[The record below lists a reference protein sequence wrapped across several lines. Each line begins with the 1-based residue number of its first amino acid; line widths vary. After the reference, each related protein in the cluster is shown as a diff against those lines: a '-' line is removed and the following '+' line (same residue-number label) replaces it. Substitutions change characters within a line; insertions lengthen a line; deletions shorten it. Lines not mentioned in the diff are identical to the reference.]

1 MKNYLKPKKVTFSIL
16 LCIVFAVLK
25 SQTPTTFTV
34 TNARVLDTLTSVNYI
49 NAEAI
54 TTKDTFRAKDII
66 VAEQGIKLSGDL
78 KFSNT
83 TAISYKAPTLSR
95 NYANLNFG
103 PGIAAQIPNQPCAID
118 QEDFPACFFINNSN
132 GQFNLGTQPQNNI
145 FNGVIRS
152 YNLSSTQSS
161 MLTMGNTG
169 WGASMIESEGNTN
182 CNANATGLLINY
194 FCGRNTYINTGNAN
208 NGNLN
213 ALGGWVYMGNQ
224 VSMAKHVEIG
234 IPANP
239 INDAANIALD
249 FNIAAGKGIRYNT
262 TNNQVSLL
270 SINNSN
276 FSTSPFNLLGD
287 GRLGIKTITPYK
299 YITVNEDVSLAN
311 YGANPTNGFN
321 GIEILGNNQIPTRR
335 GISTDGDPFGRFNF
349 YIHSFQSN
357 ASFNFKNGNGNI
369 NLMSIEANGK
379 VYVGIKRIQTSH
391 PHSNSDFQVWGKIG
405 CKELVVVD
413 PTKWA
418 DFVFDKNYKLKSL
431 AEVET
436 FYTLNKHLPDVPS
449 EADIKA
455 NGINTAEM
463 DATLLQK
470 IEELYLHL
478 VEQNKRIEKLE
489 IENAHLKNTLKEK

>member
-1 MKNYLKPKKVTFSIL
+1 MKKIFNLKKSSYTIFLSLIFFSI
-16 LCIVFAVLK
+16 K
-25 SQTPTTFTV
+25 SQTPTTFTF
-34 TNARVLDTLTSVNYI
+34 TNAKVMDTLTSSNYI

-54 TTKDTFRAKDII
+54 TTRDTFRAKDII

-83 TAISYKAPTLSR
+83 TSIGYKAPTLAR

-103 PGIAAQIPNQPCAID
+103 PSISAPPPSQPCGID
-118 QEDFPACFFINNSN
+118 PEDFPACFFINNSN

-169 WGASMIESEGNTN
+169 WGASMIESEGNAN
-182 CNANATGLLINY
+182 CNPNSTGLLINY

-208 NGNLN
+208 GGNIN

-224 VSMAKHVEIG
+224 VNMAKHVEIG
-234 IPANP
+234 IPAYP

-249 FNIAAGKGIRYNT
+249 FNIAAGKGIRYT
-262 TNNQVSLL
+262 TNNNQISLL

-276 FSTSPFNLLGD
+276 FSISPFNILGD
-287 GRLGIKTITPYK
+287 GRLGIKTIAPYK
-299 YITVNEDVSLAN
+299 YVTVNEDVSFAN
-311 YGANPTNGFN
+311 YGTNTSNGVN

-335 GISTDGDPFGRFNF
+335 GISTDGDPSGRFNF
-349 YIHSFQSN
+349 YIHSFQTN
-357 ASFNFKNGNGNI
+357 AAFNFKNGNGNI

-379 VYVGIKRIQTSH
+379 VYVGTQRIKASH
-391 PHSNSDFQVWGKIG
+391 PHTNSDFQVWGKIG

-418 DFVFDKNYKLKSL
+418 DFVFDTNYKLKSL
-431 AEVET
+431 QEVET
-436 FYTLNKHLPDVPS
+436 FYILNKHLPDVPS
-449 EADIKA
+449 EKEVKE

-478 VEQNKRIEKLE
+478 VSQNKRIEKLE
-489 IENAHLKNTLKEK
+489 VENEELKKELKKK